1 MLKKIVTTVGLV
13 SVFGASTTM
22 AVDVD
27 LSAASFTPYKVSS
40 ETKDTANQTPGV
52 LTNLGTT
59 FFDVVKGANVDM
71 DVEMAQG
78 FVGAVTGTADYFVK
92 VELTNAAFATAAQ
105 TMTISPLRNA
115 TASKIQGTTS
125 LFSGGTVGSSSAIY
139 QFDISST
146 LPATSTLN
154 LTFTDIA
161 TNGNPTVKMSIF
173 ETLTEANKA
182 AGTAVTSASKQIIAF
197 SPGLKKVTTV
207 GSETAE
213 VSTGFVKY
221 KVTATTQDLV
231 GQMGSVTHSVN
242 TGLTSADDGVTAVLA
257 DLYTAATSVVTI
269 TGDLSNGTW
278 WMDAGNCAN
287 ALAIPAG
294 DKLTLNAAKTAGTTT
309 GTVLDAK
316 VNLCNLTGGVATIPK
331 SGYTIGI
338 NYAPGTIAT
347 TAGGAD
353 YTGVSLGSIGRN
365 GTTQQINY
373 LTTFSSYNQ
382 RVYITNRGAVD
393 ATYAFTFQSEDGTT
407 ATAGTAATGT
417 SKAASVLAL
426 KAADIV
432 TLVGKTR
439 TAATLTIVGTPGNF
453 GVATQQ
459 VNLSNG
465 ATDTVV
471 YKGIDSTNN

>member
-13 SVFGASTTM
+13 SVFGAST
-22 AVDVD
+22 AYGQADIN
-27 LSAASFTPYKVSS
+27 LSAASFTPYKIAS
-40 ETKDTANQTPGV
+40 ETKDTANQTAG
-52 LTNLGTT
+52 TGANIGTT
-59 FFDVVKGANVDM
+59 FFDVVKGANADI
-71 DVEMAQG
+71 DVEMTQG

-92 VELTNAAFATAAQ
+92 VELTNAAYSTAAQ
-105 TMTISPLRNA
+105 ALAISPLRSGGK
-115 TASKIQGTTS
+115 TSGTVS

-139 QFDISST
+139 QFDITQSLAS
-146 LPATSTLN
+146 TSTLN

-182 AGTAVTSASKQIIAF
+182 AGTAVTSASKEIINF
-197 SPGLKKVTTV
+197 TPGLKKVTTV

-221 KVTATTQDLV
+221 KLTATTQDLT
-231 GQMGSVTHSVN
+231 GQMGSVVHSVN
-242 TGLTSADDGVTAVLA
+242 AGVSSADDGVVAVLA
-257 DLYTAATSVVTI
+257 DLYTAATSVVTV

-278 WMDAGNCAN
+278 WMDAGACLQA
-287 ALAIPAG
+287 AAIPAG
-294 DKLTLNAAKTAGTTT
+294 DKLVLNAAKTSGTVT
-309 GTVLDAK
+309 GTILDAK
-316 VNLCNLTGGVATIPK
+316 ANLCNLTDGVAVIPQ

-338 NYAPGTIAT
+338 NYSPGTIAT
-347 TAGGAD
+347 TAGAAD
-353 YTGVSLGSIGRN
+353 YTGVNIGAIGRN

-373 LTTFSSYNQ
+373 LTTFASYNQ
-382 RVYITNRGAVD
+382 RIYITNRGSVD

-417 SKAASVLAL
+417 SKASSVLAL
-426 KAADIV
+426 KASDVV
-432 TLVGKTR
+432 TLTGKTR

>member
-13 SVFGASTTM
+13 SVFGASTAM
-22 AVDVD
+22 ANDVV
-27 LSAASFTPYKVSS
+27 LSATSFTPYKVAS
-40 ETKDTANQTPGV
+40 ETKDTANQTAGV

-92 VELTNAAFATAAQ
+92 VELTNAAYATAAQ
-105 TMTISPLRNA
+105 AMSISPLRNA
-115 TASKIQGTTS
+115 ANKTQGTAT
-125 LFSGGTVGSSSAIY
+125 LFSGGTVGSSSSIY

-154 LTFTDIA
+154 LAFTDIA

-182 AGTAVTSASKQIIAF
+182 AGTAVTSVSKQIIAF

-278 WMDAGNCAN
+278 WMDAGACAN

-338 NYAPGTIAT
+338 NYSPGTIAT

-353 YTGVSLGSIGRN
+353 YTGVSLGAIGRN

-373 LTTFSSYNQ
+373 LTTFASYNQ
-382 RVYITNRGAVD
+382 RVYITNRGTVD

-432 TLVGKTR
+432 TLAGKTR